1 MKIKD
6 RLRVRTR
13 WTERERQRY
22 RDTQRETE
30 KLAKD
35 WEIEGT
41 RQNNMGWLG
50 PFKKAHVTYDSGDSG
65 NTW

>member
-22 RDTQRETE
+22 RDTHRETE

-41 RQNNMGWLG
+41 RQNNMDWLG
-50 PFKKAHVTYDSGDSG
+50 PFKKANVTYDSGDSG
-65 NTW
+65 NT